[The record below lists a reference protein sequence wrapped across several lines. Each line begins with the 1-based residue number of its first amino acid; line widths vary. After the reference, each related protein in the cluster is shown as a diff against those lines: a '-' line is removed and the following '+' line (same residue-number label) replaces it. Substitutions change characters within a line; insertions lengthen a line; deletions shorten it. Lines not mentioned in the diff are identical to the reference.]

1 MLIIIL
7 FFTLD
12 DKAVGPMRDQ
22 FPDQLRGVHVLPESL
37 KGAGRMEV
45 PIDGEGEGR
54 PLDEHGQ
61 RAVADRLGS
70 PMNDTGNWSDAEGP
84 RRPAAAR
91 PTAWPWVVGAA
102 AIALAAVS
110 WIGLSHRDGAQTVS
124 AAMPP
129 ARVTV
134 SKPLARDVETRIG
147 LLGQFSAVDRV
158 ELRAQVG
165 GTLTEIHF
173 KDGQIVHQGDLLFTI
188 DPRPYE
194 IKLAKATAQLQTAS
208 ARFALASVQLGRA
221 QTLLRTSFGT
231 AETVDQRTSEQNS
244 AQAAI
249 DDAKAQ
255 IRDAELDIEY
265 CRITAPFTGR
275 IGARLVSLGSLVA
288 GSRAAT
294 SPTTLLTTLV
304 SLDPLYLD
312 FDMSESDYLTFSRER
327 ARLAGPLAN
336 AVTIG
341 LGDEDRF
348 TRQGTLD
355 FVDNALDRSSGTI
368 HARATVPNPDLFL
381 VPGEFARVRVA
392 VAPPARILMVPDA
405 AVVLDQSQHMVMTVA
420 TDGTVVPAPVQ
431 TGDLRGGLRVIQ
443 SGLAPGD
450 RVIIDGLVHA
460 TPGTK
465 VDPQEGTIRYDV
477 ASDGQG

>member
-1 MLIIIL
+1 
-7 FFTLD
+7 
-12 DKAVGPMRDQ
+12 MRDQ
-22 FPDQLRGVHVLPESL
+22 FLDELGGVHVLPESS

-45 PIDGEGEGR
+45 TTDERVAGR
-54 PLDEHGQ
+54 PLDEHGD
-61 RAVADRLGS
+61 RAVEDRLGS
-70 PMNDTGNWSDAEGP
+70 HMNEIGNWADAEGP
-84 RRPAAAR
+84 RRPAAGR
-91 PTAWPWVVGAA
+91 FTAWAWVAGTVVT
-102 AIALAAVS
+102 ALAALFWV
-110 WIGLSHRDGAQTVS
+110 GFSHGEGSQTVS
-124 AAMPP
+124 ATMPP
-129 ARVTV
+129 AQVTV
-134 SKPLARDVETRIG
+134 SNPLARDVDTRIG
-147 LLGQFSAVDRV
+147 LLGQFSAIDRV

-173 KDGQIVHQGDLLFTI
+173 KDGQIVHKGDLLFMI

-194 IKLAKATAQLQTAS
+194 IKLAEATAQLQTAS

-231 AETVDQRTSEQNS
+231 AETVDQRTSEQSS

-255 IRDAELDIEY
+255 IRDAQLDIEY

-275 IGARLVSLGSLVA
+275 IGARLVSVGSLIA

-304 SLDPLYLD
+304 SLDPIYLD

-327 ARLAGPLAN
+327 ARLSGPLAN
-336 AVTIG
+336 AVTIT
-341 LGDEDRF
+341 LGDENRF

-392 VAPPARILMVPDA
+392 VAPPAPTLMVPDA

-420 TDGTVVPAPVQ
+420 ADGTVVPAPVQ

-465 VDPQEGTIRYDV
+465 VDPQEGTIRYDA
-477 ASDGQG
+477 ASDGRG